1 MRFSDVAKVS
11 LAAAVAVAAAAGV
24 SAAPSTAAAH
34 VAVVGAVDDAR
45 LRRAQEQPDNWL
57 IYGGSWQEQRY
68 SRLADVNQSNVG
80 RLGLAWSFEFDTT
93 REQESTPLVVDGVMY
108 VSSAWS
114 KVFALDARTGREI
127 WRFDP
132 RVPGPADVPTC
143 CGVPNRGVAVYHG
156 KVYVGTL
163 DGRLMALDAATGKPL
178 WSVVTVPANH
188 RYTLTGAPRVARG
201 KVFIGNAGADF
212 GARGYVSAYDAETGR
227 LVWRFYTVPGDPR
240 AKPDGAA
247 SDRVLAKIARPTW
260 AGDGYRYGGGG
271 GTVWNAL
278 VYDPDFNQLYLGTG
292 NGFPWNRRFRSAGR
306 GDNLFIASIIAVD
319 ADTGRYKWHYQE
331 SPGESWDYDSIE
343 DIMLADLRI
352 DGLSRKVLLHAPK
365 NGFFYV
371 LDRKSG
377 ALLSAAPY
385 VPGINWAKRID
396 PQTGRPIITPE
407 AEYGEEPWTG
417 SPSGGGAHNWNPMAF
432 SPQTGLVYF
441 SASETQMTYRP
452 TPMLANDPAV
462 ANLGVNLFGAPAR
475 GAALPGRTAT
485 VPGADGSSRPAEP
498 SAGHA
503 GSRARDY
510 LLAWN
515 PLTARAAWR
524 APGGGGGVLAT
535 AGGLVFQGRSREGVL
550 GELAAFRAQDGAV
563 LWRQT
568 VPDAVMAGPVA
579 YAVDGAEYIAVTSG
593 ASVLSSTSRPRARHF
608 GRLLVFKLGGAAPLP
623 PDPPLAP
630 PANPPAE
637 VASVAEVAAGEGLY
651 GRYCSRCH
659 GVATASS
666 NVIPDLRRSPVLT
679 NPELWR
685 AIVLGGALQDRGMI
699 GWSRELGPAG
709 ARSIRAYMGERA
721 RALQRAEQDAGGG
734 AVAGRP

>member
-1 MRFSDVAKVS
+1 MMCSTFAGRRPACPGGQVHLSHSKAAIVAMAAITAVS
-11 LAAAVAVAAAAGV
+11 GAAAAAAG
-24 SAAPSTAAAH
+24 AATGRF
-34 VAVVGAVDDAR
+34 GAVDDAR
-45 LRRAQEQPDNWL
+45 LSHAQEEPANWL

-68 SRLADVNQSNVG
+68 SRLTEINQSNVN
-80 RLGLAWSFEFDTT
+80 RLGLVWSFEFDTT

-127 WRFDP
+127 WRYDP

-163 DGRLMALDAATGKPL
+163 DGRLIALDAATGRPL

-188 RYTLTGAPRVARG
+188 RYTITGAPRVARG

-212 GARGYVSAYDAETGR
+212 GARGFVSAYDAETGR
-227 LVWRFYTVPGDPR
+227 LIWRFYTVPGAPG

-247 SDRVLAKIARPTW
+247 SDPALAQIARPTW
-260 AGDGYRYGGGG
+260 AGDGYRYGGRG

-292 NGFPWNRRFRSAGR
+292 NGYPWNRRFRSAGT

-343 DIMLADLRI
+343 DITLADLRI
-352 DGLSRKVLLHAPK
+352 DGLPRKVLLHAPK

-371 LDRKSG
+371 IDRKSG
-377 ALLSAAPY
+377 QLLSAAPY
-385 VPGINWAKRID
+385 VPGINWASRID
-396 PQTGRPIITPE
+396 LETGRPVVTPE
-407 AEYGEEPWTG
+407 AEYSDRPWTG

-432 SPQTGLVYF
+432 SPQTGLIYF
-441 SASETQMTYRP
+441 AASETQMTYRP
-452 TPMLANDPAV
+452 APMLENDPAV
-462 ANLGVNLFGAPAR
+462 ANLGINLFGAPQGR
-475 GAALPGRTAT
+475 SHPAA
-485 VPGADGSSRPAEP
+485 SRNA
-498 SAGHA
+498 HA
-503 GSRARDY
+503 GRRTRDY

-515 PLTARAAWR
+515 PLTQRAAWR

-535 AGGLVFQGRSREGVL
+535 AGGLVLQGRSREGVL
-550 GELAAFRAQDGAV
+550 GELVAFRARDGAL
-563 LWRQT
+563 LWRQR
-568 VPDAVMAGPVA
+568 VPDSVMAGPVA
-579 YAVDGAEYIAVTSG
+579 YAVDGKEYVAVTSG
-593 ASVLSSTSRPRARHF
+593 PSVLSATSMPRARHF
-608 GRLLVFKLGGAAPLP
+608 GRLLVFALGGTARMP
-623 PDPPLAP
+623 PDPPPAP
-630 PANPPAE
+630 PANPPVE
-637 VASVAEVAAGEGLY
+637 IASAAALAAGAQLY

-666 NVIPDLRRSPVLT
+666 NVIPDLRRSPALT
-679 NPELWR
+679 NPQLWR
-685 AIVLGGALQDRGMI
+685 AIVIGGVLADRGMI
-699 GWSRELGPAG
+699 GWNRELDRA
-709 ARSIRAYMGERA
+709 AAQSIRAYVGEQA
-721 RALQRAEQDAGGG
+721 RALQRAEREAPKDA
-734 AVAGRP
+734 AQRP